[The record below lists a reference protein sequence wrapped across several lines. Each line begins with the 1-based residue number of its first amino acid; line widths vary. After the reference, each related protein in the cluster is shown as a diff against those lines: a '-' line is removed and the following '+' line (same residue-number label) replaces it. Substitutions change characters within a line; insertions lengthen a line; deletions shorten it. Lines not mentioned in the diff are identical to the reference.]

1 MSVQMAMMS
10 EVGTRSHQED
20 YYVCR
25 TCGTQVLAVVCDG
38 MGGLHCGEV
47 ASQTAAVQL
56 KEDFKG
62 QHPISDIPA
71 FFKKEI
77 VALDSKVAGLRDGRN
92 RLLHAGCTIVAV
104 IFDEGRL
111 YWMTAGDSEIF
122 VIRGG
127 EIAPVNKKHNYKLQ
141 LDEMAAYG
149 RIDEKQY
156 SQELS
161 RGEQLLSYL
170 GVGDIAVWDI
180 NDVPFQP
187 QNGDYIALCTDGIT
201 GTIPPQE
208 LCRLVEAAGN
218 PEEAVKAVRC
228 RIRKKES
235 GQDNATIVLM
245 KYIEEKEEKG
255 VEKL

>member
-1 MSVQMAMMS
+1 MSVQISMMS

-47 ASQTAAVQL
+47 ASQTAALKL
-56 KEDFKG
+56 KEDFKA
-62 QHPISDIPA
+62 QHPIGDIPA

-77 VALDSKVAGLRDGRN
+77 VALDSQVAGLRDARN

-104 IFDEGRL
+104 ILDGDRL

-122 VIRGG
+122 VIRGE
-127 EIAPVNKKHNYKLQ
+127 EIAAVNQKHNYKLQ

-149 RIDEKQY
+149 RIDVKQY
-156 SQELS
+156 QQELS

-180 NDVPFQP
+180 NDVPFRP
-187 QNGDYIALCTDGIT
+187 RNGDYIALCTDGVT
-201 GTIPPQE
+201 GTIPPPE
-208 LCRLVEAAGN
+208 LCRLVVKAQD
-218 PEEAVKAVRC
+218 PEEAVKVVRH
-228 RIRKKES
+228 RIRKEES
-235 GQDNATIVLM
+235 GQDNATIVLI
-245 KYIEEKEEKG
+245 KYMEEK
-255 VEKL
+255 